1 MIYSTNRLYHIEKH
15 KIAKDKDKD
24 KIPEQLEINRFSIT
38 ENRK

>member
-15 KIAKDKDKD
+15 KIAKDKDK
-24 KIPEQLEINRFSIT
+24 IPEQVEINRFSIA